1 MVRELSCAVDLSFT
15 RDDYAD
21 EDKWALRKLSM
32 SLDEER
38 DDSDV
43 KNTFRRLTSV
53 RPDLKFG
60 ISWVLEQWRDWLV
73 ISDDTAE
80 YACALLLLLT
90 PNIVILRLM
99 LPSFRIR
106 PCEFLRS
113 IVTSEVE
120 PPCFPRLQRLR
131 LTSDLWVFD
140 DDTRLPDVAPNQ
152 FLEGRLVKHVELYG
166 PVLLNAA
173 LVNDAWAHVEKLIL
187 QYAHISS
194 SWLYTLCNDVHPPLK
209 HLEIETSA
217 YNDTNIILDKNAPGL
232 NEALQLC
239 RGTLQN
245 LYLGYDGRLDI
256 EPYLGAQG
264 RLNLSSME
272 VLTSLGIQ
280 ARSLF
285 NSLKDMRDNNICE
298 RLPRSL
304 RTLRLN
310 EEVLGYYH
318 DRDPWWDWRLG
329 EPVPQEPE
337 YFLLVNRAI
346 LQLGFDSS
354 EWLPNLVQVEV
365 TRLSRS
371 WQYLGCA
378 EQLRLKF
385 GKQGRFSKKWKSYY
399 DDELRKFTFT
409 PKR

>member
-140 DDTRLPDVAPNQ
+140 DPINSWKAVWLSM
-152 FLEGRLVKHVELYG
+152 
-166 PVLLNAA
+166 
-173 LVNDAWAHVEKLIL
+173 
-187 QYAHISS
+187 SS
-194 SWLYTLCNDVHPPLK
+194 SMD
-209 HLEIETSA
+209 
-217 YNDTNIILDKNAPGL
+217 
-232 NEALQLC
+232 
-239 RGTLQN
+239 
-245 LYLGYDGRLDI
+245 
-256 EPYLGAQG
+256 
-264 RLNLSSME
+264 
-272 VLTSLGIQ
+272 
-280 ARSLF
+280 RSF
-285 NSLKDMRDNNICE
+285 
-298 RLPRSL
+298 
-304 RTLRLN
+304 
-310 EEVLGYYH
+310 
-318 DRDPWWDWRLG
+318 
-329 EPVPQEPE
+329 
-337 YFLLVNRAI
+337 
-346 LQLGFDSS
+346 
-354 EWLPNLVQVEV
+354 
-365 TRLSRS
+365 
-371 WQYLGCA
+371 
-378 EQLRLKF
+378 
-385 GKQGRFSKKWKSYY
+385 
-399 DDELRKFTFT
+399 
-409 PKR
+409 

>member
-1 MVRELSCAVDLSFT
+1 
-15 RDDYAD
+15 
-21 EDKWALRKLSM
+21 M

-38 DDSDV
+38 GDSDV
-43 KNTFRRLTSV
+43 KNTFRRLTSA

-90 PNIVILRLM
+90 PNVVTLRLM

-106 PCEFLRS
+106 PC
-113 IVTSEVE
+113 
-120 PPCFPRLQRLR
+120 
-131 LTSDLWVFD
+131 
-140 DDTRLPDVAPNQ
+140 DTQQ
-152 FLEGRLVKHVELYG
+152 FLEGRLVKHVEFYG

-173 LVNDAWAHVEKLIL
+173 LVNDAWAYVETLIL

-194 SWLYTLCNDVHPPLK
+194 SWLYSLCNDVHPPLK

-217 YNDTNIILDKNAPGL
+217 YNDTKIILDKNAPGL

-245 LYLGYDGRLDI
+245 LYLGYDGRLDM
-256 EPYLGAQG
+256 EPYLGPQG

-272 VLTSLGIQ
+272 VFTSLVIQ
-280 ARSLF
+280 VRYLF

-310 EEVLGYYH
+310 EEVLGYH

-329 EPVPQEPE
+329 APVPQEPE

-365 TRLSRS
+365 TRLSHS
-371 WQYLGCA
+371 WQYLGYA

-385 GKQGRFSKKWKSYY
+385 GKQGRFSKKWRSYY

-409 PKR
+409 LKR